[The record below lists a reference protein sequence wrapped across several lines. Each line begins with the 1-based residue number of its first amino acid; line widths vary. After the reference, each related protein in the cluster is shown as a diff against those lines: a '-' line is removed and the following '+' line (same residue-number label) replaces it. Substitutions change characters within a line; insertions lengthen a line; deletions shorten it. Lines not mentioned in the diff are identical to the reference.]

1 MKARRLKAVAM
12 EATYEESAAV
22 SPQAP
27 ASATRGE
34 VVGWEAGRGISV
46 RLPSG
51 QVALAQ
57 TVVALSETELQQAVA
72 ARQVVMLTFENGDLD
87 RPVILGLLAPVPA
100 TRTTRTTRALAGSPG
115 IDDVVVIKGRTSLEL
130 RCGAASITLRQDGKV
145 IVRGT
150 SVISRATKEN
160 RISGGSVHFN

>member
-1 MKARRLKAVAM
+1 MKARRLKAVAL
-12 EATYEESAAV
+12 EATFEESAAV
-22 SPQAP
+22 SPRAP

-72 ARQVVMLTFENGDLD
+72 ARQAVMLTFEDGDVD

-100 TRTTRTTRALAGSPG
+100 TRTTRALAGSPG
-115 IDDVVVIKGRTSLEL
+115 IDDVVVIKGRSSLEL